1 MTKGGSMKRRR
12 AGLAILVLLVALLAG
27 LPALPGCGGGGGG
40 EEIVIKLGVLADFT
54 GTAGSAMQPTIK
66 AFEDYL
72 QKVVPDS
79 DNPLPDKVKVEFT
92 HFDTQLNY
100 SKTTPG
106 YLELK
111 SRGVDLMII
120 MNAQDRELLQD
131 RPDDDGMPTIG
142 TMGLQSMLA
151 KDWMLTT
158 WSPIQSQGEVQMLWI
173 MDDWDYEGQGRNPK
187 VGHLGYNLSSSKYY
201 QAGIDAVRNDP
212 ANAGKFTW
220 VGLEEG
226 TLGNV
231 SWGSQV
237 GRLKGCDYIIVSVAG
252 PMLSSFVTQARS
264 GGYTGAFLTGMEGF
278 PGFWPLV
285 TGSIASMDQLYD
297 CYYVA
302 WWRWWNEDVPL
313 IQDCKDYIADTYT
326 GDEATELLGT
336 SSTISGFELGIAVEQ
351 TIKNAIKA
359 VGAENVDSLAL
370 KNGMNAIDLQ
380 IEGYLDKWQR
390 TPNTNCLQWSQRA
403 FEYSLTDGVW
413 KPLPTVYH
421 PTLTRPTG

>member
-1 MTKGGSMKRRR
+1 MRRRR
-12 AGLAILVLLVALLAG
+12 AGLAILVLLVALLT
-27 LPALPGCGGGGGG
+27 ALPGLAGCGGGGGG

-54 GTAGSAMQPTIK
+54 GTAGSAMQPTIQ

-72 QKVVPDS
+72 QKVVPNS

-100 SKTTPG
+100 SKTVPG

-158 WSPIQSQGEVQMLWI
+158 WSPIQSQGEVEMLWI
-173 MDDWDYEGQGRNPK
+173 MDDWDYEGQGRSPK
-187 VGHLGYNLSSSKYY
+187 VGHLGYNLVSSDYY
-201 QAGIDAVRNDP
+201 QEGIDAVRNDP

-220 VGLEEG
+220 AGFEEG

-237 GRLKGCDYIIVSVAG
+237 GRLKSCDYIIVSVAG
-252 PMLSSFVTQARS
+252 PMLSSFVSQARA

-285 TGSIASMDQLYD
+285 TDQIGSMDQLYD
-297 CYYVA
+297 CFYVA

-336 SSTISGFELGIAVEQ
+336 SSTISGWELGIAVEQ
-351 TIKNAIKA
+351 AIRNAIEK
-359 VGAENVDSLAL
+359 VGAENVDKAAL
-370 KNGMNAIDLQ
+370 KDGMNAIDLQ

-390 TPNTNCLQWSQRA
+390 TANTNCLQWSQRV
-403 FEYSLTDGVW
+403 FEYSLTEGVW
-413 KPLPTVYH
+413 EPLETVYH
-421 PTLTRPTG
+421 PTLTRPMG